1 MSNPVCEPKGIY
13 AARRRFRGEIVRSSQ
28 YQQNYEH
35 NIKLGRTGKL
45 YKAGDFRGRYTWP
58 VASIIFRTFDSV
70 ATQLSCEF
78 FFF

>member
-1 MSNPVCEPKGIY
+1 MGVTGGAIAPTLPAFVVPGAVAGAALATGAISN
-13 AARRRFRGEIVRSSQ
+13 
-28 YQQNYEH
+28 
-35 NIKLGRTGKL
+35 
-45 YKAGDFRGRYTWP
+45 AGNKTEETPSTP